1 MKTCS
6 VTGCNN
12 PVWGRGLCQ
21 AHIPR
26 TPLRKAP
33 LTQARIRKVVEEVYN
48 EVEKRNNF
56 FMAIWRIRPHV
67 CQHCGRPLSREPRS
81 YMFDHLLEKNKYP
94 DLEYEPENIWLVCL
108 ECHDN
113 KTRGNVS
120 EKYQEKINFVTTKF
134 NVS

>member
-1 MKTCS
+1 MS
-6 VTGCNN
+6 
-12 PVWGRGLCQ
+12 
-21 AHIPR
+21 
-26 TPLRKAP
+26 
-33 LTQARIRKVVEEVYN
+33 
-48 EVEKRNNF
+48 
-56 FMAIWRIRPHV
+56 IWSARPHR
-67 CQHCGRPLSREPRS
+67 CEHCGKYLGKSPSS